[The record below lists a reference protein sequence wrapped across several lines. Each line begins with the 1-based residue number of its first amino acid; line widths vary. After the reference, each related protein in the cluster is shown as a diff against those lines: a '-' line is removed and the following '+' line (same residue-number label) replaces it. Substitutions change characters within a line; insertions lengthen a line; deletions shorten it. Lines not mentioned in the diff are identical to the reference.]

1 MANDDLK
8 EKEGLLNSIRSI
20 NEGIRDIEQQHA
32 NIAATMV
39 DDQTRMTAMK
49 MKESQEASQAY
60 ASLKMMTSLDA
71 VRAMMAQ
78 AIAEGTLETFEIT
91 DKLAKIEEESK
102 LISKESLTYLEDQ
115 TVQLEEQVKQLN
127 EKDIFGKSEAD
138 RLKIINDRT
147 KENTSNLKD
156 SLLTAAGISDEI
168 FTMSGLMKAVTAGMA
183 ITAVESAKLARELGT
198 GNGVLDTMKIGMTQI
213 SAQANALRYGFA
225 LSGSEARSVIKD
237 ITALNGSLDDATSM
251 AITHAGELHVKYGI
265 ATAEAAKLQKA
276 MKFVSDGTDE
286 GARGMQEQVKALA
299 KASGVAP
306 GALMSEIADN
316 TLEFAR
322 FGKDGAKGLV
332 SAAANAKKLGISLS
346 SVVNAG
352 DRLLDVQGSIQAEM
366 KAEMMIG
373 KQLNL
378 DALRQAALVGD
389 RDTMIKEIAKNAGS
403 LNEFTSMNVLQQK
416 ALADSL
422 GVSTG
427 EVLNILQAKEKG
439 VNLDNKSLEA
449 FKKQNAEAEG
459 TTQALLGG
467 AAAAGGLFATVSS
480 ALPALGH
487 AKNLFG
493 GLIPKGLGAKISG
506 IFGGK
511 TQSNITK
518 QAAGLEET
526 GNKLG
531 KMKPGPK
538 TNPIANFFK
547 GFAKVK
553 WSSIIK
559 GVVGIA
565 LMGLALMAF
574 VPPFAMLAEIPIQGI
589 IAGLATILVLAMTV
603 KILGKATGDIIKGA
617 VAVGIL
623 GIALIPAAYAFSLL
637 AGVNAGGMIAFGGAM
652 IILGAAA
659 AGMGY
664 IFPLIMAGS
673 LAMLVLGAAI
683 IPAAM
688 AMSSLSG
695 VDSGSMLAFA
705 AAIPL
710 LGLGL
715 AAMGLLM
722 IPIALGTLVLWG
734 LSKVL
739 PNVTGAFA
747 NLAGVDGGSLLGFA
761 QAILPL
767 AIGIAALG
775 AFLVVIPMGLLALM
789 ALSMGVPL
797 AGAFFTAMPKVN
809 GKNLSEFGKAVL
821 PLAIGVGALGFFFA
835 TIPLGILALMML
847 GLGVPQA
854 AKFFGAMPKIDG
866 KNLLGFGLAILPLAA
881 GVGAL
886 GFFFA
891 VIPLGILA
899 LMALSMGVPLAA
911 AFLTAMPKVDG
922 KGLLAF
928 GKAILPLAIGVG
940 LLGAFAAVIPLGII
954 ALVGLSLGV
963 IAAAYLLANMPAI
976 DPALLETFGGALM
989 PLGKSIA
996 GLGLMLPL
1004 LILGSIAAIMIGA
1017 AMVPFA
1023 YAFSLMQGVDPAAID
1038 LLGQGIKSMIKIV
1051 GNLGLIEA
1059 GKLIIKAAAIAAIG
1073 LAIMPFGMAVAMASK
1088 GDPEGLVN
1096 ALEKLA
1102 MLAPSLAG
1110 VGPALIGL
1118 GIGMLFLGIGF
1129 MAMLP
1134 VMPFV
1139 PMLAAGLVLMA
1150 PPLIMLAAIGPQML
1164 ALGLGFLLLGIGM
1177 IPFAMGMMMVA
1188 PFIPLMPL
1196 LAQSILL
1203 MTPPLVALAAVADVL
1218 PIMGI
1223 GFMLL
1228 GIGMVPFAMGMMM
1241 LAPFI
1246 PLMPL
1251 LAQSMLIMAP
1261 PLIALATIAEVLPIM
1276 GIGFMMLGI
1285 GLIPF
1290 AMGMA
1295 MLAPFIP
1302 LMPTLAASFV
1312 LMAPPLVAIAAIA
1325 GVMPLMGQGFLMIG
1339 IGLSVFAV
1347 ALGMIFPFQ
1356 TVLPILAKA
1365 IIDMAPPLMMMA
1377 PIGPQIMFL
1386 AMAIGALGVT
1396 SALATV
1402 PLFAFGAAAYF
1413 AAPAVALLGEASKVL
1428 GAGLEAV
1435 RTPLMAMATQFPL
1448 ILALSGAITTL
1459 AASLLLATLP
1469 VFAFG
1474 AAAWFAMIPVI
1485 ALAGGLTLMT
1495 ATAGGLTSVGS
1506 GLSAIAAGLS
1516 EISQFKGTLALLAIA
1531 GPALALLGGVGM
1543 LGGGG
1548 EKEKEG
1554 STAENNDR
1562 LIAKMD
1568 ELILVINSKDYS
1580 PIIQMDGKT
1589 VGKAVAKKRGPK
1601 GA

>member
-1 MANDDLK
+1 MANEDLK
-8 EKEGLLNSIRSI
+8 EKEALLNSISSI
-20 NEGIRDIEQQHA
+20 QEGIRDIEQTHA
-32 NIAATMV
+32 NIAANMV
-39 DDQTRMTAMK
+39 NDATRAMETK
-49 MKESQEASQAY
+49 LKSELASKNMLG
-60 ASLKMMTSLDA
+60 SLKAMTSIDA
-71 VRAMMAQ
+71 VRAMMAES
-78 AIAEGTLETFEIT
+78 IAEGTLDTFDLN
-91 DKLAKIEEESK
+91 DKLSKIQEESRDISIESFEQLLK
-102 LISKESLTYLEDQ
+102 QSKELKEQLKYLD
-115 TVQLEEQVKQLN
+115 K
-127 EKDIFGKSEAD
+127 KDIFGKSEAD

-147 KENTSNLKD
+147 KENTANLKD
-156 SLLTAAGISDEI
+156 SLLTAAGVSDEI
-168 FTMSGLMKAVTAGMA
+168 FTMSGLLKAVTAGMA
-183 ITAVESAKLARELGT
+183 VTAVESAKLARELGT
-198 GNGVLDTMKIGMTQI
+198 GNGLLDTMKIGMTQI

-225 LSGSEARSVIKD
+225 LSGAEARSVMKD

-265 ATAEAAKLQKA
+265 ATADAAKLQKA
-276 MKFVSDGTDE
+276 MKMVSDGTDE

-306 GALMSEIADN
+306 GALMGEIAEN

-346 SVVNAG
+346 SVVDAG

-416 ALADSL
+416 ALAESL
-422 GVSTG
+422 GVSTS
-427 EVLNILQAKEKG
+427 EVLSILQAKEKG
-439 VNLDNKSLEA
+439 VNLDNKSLDA
-449 FKKQNAEAEG
+449 FKKQNAAAEG

-467 AAAAGGLFATVSS
+467 AAAAGGLFATVSQ
-480 ALPALGH
+480 ALPALSS
-487 AKNLFG
+487 AKHLFG

-511 TQSNITK
+511 TQSAIVK
-518 QAAGLEET
+518 QSDKISGV
-526 GNKLG
+526 GDKLG

-565 LMGLALMAF
+565 LMGLALYAF
-574 VPPFAMLAEIPIQGI
+574 VPPFSALAEIPIQGI
-589 IAGLATILVLAMTV
+589 MAGLATILVLAMTV

-617 VAVGIL
+617 IAVGIL
-623 GIALIPAAYAFSLL
+623 GVALIPAAYAFSLL
-637 AGVNAGGMIAFGGAM
+637 AGVNAGGMLAFSGAM

-683 IPAAM
+683 IPAAL

-695 VDSGSMLAFA
+695 VDSGAMLAFA
-705 AAIPL
+705 ASIPI

-715 AAMGLLM
+715 ATLGLLM
-722 IPIALGTLVLWG
+722 VPIALGTLVLWG

-739 PNVTGAFA
+739 PAATAGFA
-747 NLAGVDGGSLLGFA
+747 NLGGVDGGSILSFA
-761 QAILPL
+761 MAILPL
-767 AIGIAALG
+767 ALGIAALG
-775 AFLVVIPMGLLALM
+775 MFAAVIPLGLVSLL

-797 AGAFFTAMPKVN
+797 AGAFFQAMPKVN
-809 GKNLSEFGKAVL
+809 GKNLMEFGKAVL

-835 TIPLGILALMML
+835 TIPLGIVALMLL

-854 AKFFGAMPKIDG
+854 AKLFEKVPAIDG
-866 KNLLGFGLAILPLAA
+866 KNLL
-881 GVGAL
+881 
-886 GFFFA
+886 
-891 VIPLGILA
+891 
-899 LMALSMGVPLAA
+899 S
-911 AFLTAMPKVDG
+911 
-922 KGLLAF
+922 F
-928 GKAILPLAIGVG
+928 GKAIIPLAIGVG
-940 LLGAFAAVIPLGII
+940 LLGAFAAIIPLGIV
-954 ALVGLSLGV
+954 AMVGLSLGV
-963 IAAAYLLANMPAI
+963 VAAAFLLANMPAV
-976 DPALLETFGGALM
+976 DPALLSTFGESLM
-989 PLGKSIA
+989 PLGKAIA
-996 GLGLMLPL
+996 GLGLMLPML
-1004 LILGSIAAIMIGA
+1004 VLGSIAAIMIGA

-1023 YAFSLMQGVDPAAID
+1023 YAFSLMKGVDPAAID
-1038 LLGQGIKSMIKIV
+1038 VLGSGIKSMIKIV
-1051 GNLGLIEA
+1051 GSLGLIEA
-1059 GKLIIKAAAIAAIG
+1059 GKLVLKAAAIAAIG
-1073 LAIMPFGMAVAMASK
+1073 LAIMPFGKAVAMASQ
-1088 GDPEGLVN
+1088 GDPVGLVN

-1129 MAMLP
+1129 MSMLP
-1134 VMPFV
+1134 VMPFI
-1139 PMLAAGLVLMA
+1139 PMLAEGLVLMA
-1150 PPLIMLAAIGPQML
+1150 PPLIMLAAIGEQML
-1164 ALGLGFLLLGIGM
+1164 SLGLGFMMLGIGM
-1177 IPFAMGMMMVA
+1177 IPFAMGMMLLA
-1188 PFIPLMPL
+1188 PYIPLMP
-1196 LAQSILL
+1196 I
-1203 MTPPLVALAAVADVL
+1203 LAAA
-1218 PIMGI
+1218 
-1223 GFMLL
+1223 
-1228 GIGMVPFAMGMMM
+1228 
-1241 LAPFI
+1241 
-1246 PLMPL
+1246 
-1251 LAQSMLIMAP
+1251 
-1261 PLIALATIAEVLPIM
+1261 
-1276 GIGFMMLGI
+1276 
-1285 GLIPF
+1285 
-1290 AMGMA
+1290 
-1295 MLAPFIP
+1295 
-1302 LMPTLAASFV
+1302 FV
-1312 LMAPPLVAIAAIA
+1312 LMAPPLVLIASIAAI
-1325 GVMPLMGQGFLMIG
+1325 MPIMGQGFLMIG
-1339 IGLSVFAV
+1339 FGLTVFAQ
-1347 ALGMIFPFQ
+1347 ALAMIFPFQ
-1356 TVLPILAKA
+1356 TVLPILAQA
-1365 IIDMAPPLMMMA
+1365 MIDMAPPLIMMA
-1377 PIGPQIMFL
+1377 PIGPQIMYL
-1386 AMAIGALGVT
+1386 ATAIGALGLA

-1402 PLFAFGAAAYF
+1402 PLYMFGTTAYY
-1413 AAPAVALLGEASKVL
+1413 AAPAIALLGEASKVL

-1435 RTPLMAMATQFPL
+1435 KIPLLAMASQFPL
-1448 ILALSGAITTL
+1448 ILALSGSITTL

-1485 ALAGGLTLMT
+1485 ALAGGLTLMS
-1495 ATAGGLTSVGS
+1495 ATAGGLTSVGT

-1548 EKEKEG
+1548 GE
-1554 STAENNDR
+1554 STSGKSAESNDK

-1568 ELILVINSKDYS
+1568 ELIAVIHSKNYS